1 MRAFLVFVA
10 IALAGCSSRTQYVR
24 ADGQYAA
31 EQQIDMARTACAS
44 ASEDRFCMVEQGYFL
59 VPAEQAEVKRAQLA
73 AIAEADEQRR
83 QAELAA
89 FEAQKKR
96 RAALNNK
103 KKQKKTVAAPMAAP
117 NVWTR
122 VPR

>member
-31 EQQIDMARTACAS
+31 EQQIEMARTACTS

-59 VPAEQAEVKRAQLA
+59 VPADQAEAKRTQLA

-83 QAELAA
+83 QAEIAA

-96 RAALNNK
+96 QAALNK
-103 KKQKKTVAAPMAAP
+103 KKQKKTAARPPDVWAP
-117 NVWTR
+117 NSR
-122 VPR
+122 